1 MNVQGI
7 VLQQVI
13 FFATVL
19 IIGFAATST
28 GLLSSESVDHIQKF
42 MMKIIVP
49 LLIITSIA
57 NGGTREE
64 LFEVWPFV
72 FLMFFMFFLAIGI
85 GFLSGKMLGLKREE
99 LGAHTCSVSFI
110 NSVLI
115 GFPILEA
122 VFPERSGLYIAAY
135 LIVETVMTWTVGV
148 AILSASK
155 GKAQVSLKKMIS
167 PTSIGLVIG
176 LILVFAGIRPS
187 GTVWEA
193 LTGIGG
199 TQKYVGLLYIGADIG
214 RRGFKKLFE
223 KPKVFTTIPIK
234 LIIVP
239 IVFFFVVKFTGLV
252 SDEMLL
258 AATIFAMLP
267 SMLIITVLTQE
278 YDTAPDYAVASLLAT
293 TVGCLFTMPFVFS
306 LLAGFC
312 TL

>member
-99 LGAHTCSVSFI
+99 LG
-110 NSVLI
+110 VL
-115 GFPILEA
+115 
-122 VFPERSGLYIAAY
+122 S
-135 LIVETVMTWTVGV
+135 
-148 AILSASK
+148 
-155 GKAQVSLKKMIS
+155 
-167 PTSIGLVIG
+167 
-176 LILVFAGIRPS
+176 
-187 GTVWEA
+187 
-193 LTGIGG
+193 
-199 TQKYVGLLYIGADIG
+199 
-214 RRGFKKLFE
+214 
-223 KPKVFTTIPIK
+223 
-234 LIIVP
+234 
-239 IVFFFVVKFTGLV
+239 
-252 SDEMLL
+252 
-258 AATIFAMLP
+258 
-267 SMLIITVLTQE
+267 
-278 YDTAPDYAVASLLAT
+278 
-293 TVGCLFTMPFVFS
+293 
-306 LLAGFC
+306 
-312 TL
+312 